1 MNASGPDHCSAEGIA
16 VFRDRCSEISE
27 LKFRIA
33 ERLCENSRVSGAKLD
48 IAWSALSFFALVGF
62 RVRYVAM
69 AFSRVGIPRIWMTRF
84 ML

>member
-1 MNASGPDHCSAEGIA
+1 M
-16 VFRDRCSEISE
+16 VRFVR
-27 LKFRIA
+27 
-33 ERLCENSRVSGAKLD
+33 RLCENSRVSGVRSD